1 MEWVH
6 QPSHEENI
14 DETSFGRCVF
24 LPWVHFQ
31 LYYYITAIIYY
42 DNFYLIQLY
51 MQSKIVYARYT
62 TKLKT
67 NIFLN
72 IKYFMQSSY
81 LFHAINE
88 RWFKS
93 MSDKWL
99 KLF

>member
-51 MQSKIVYARYT
+51 MQSKIVYAKLRYT
-62 TKLKT
+62 TINLKP
-67 NIFLN
+67 IF
-72 IKYFMQSSY
+72 F
-81 LFHAINE
+81 
-88 RWFKS
+88 
-93 MSDKWL
+93 
-99 KLF
+99 